1 MRGEQDNVRLF
12 MMENEYQIDK
22 SGCFMTKKQIYQAY
36 QNWCNE
42 HGNRQV
48 SDVNFW
54 KRLSI
59 MFGNSL
65 VEERKRISGGRV
77 LMVNLK
83 LPDDLK
89 PEF

>member
-1 MRGEQDNVRLF
+1 MI
-12 MMENEYQIDK
+12 ENEYQIDR
-22 SGCFMTKKQIYQAY
+22 SGCFLTKKQIYQAY
-36 QNWCNE
+36 QNWCND
-42 HGNRQV
+42 HGNRPV

-65 VEERKRISGGRV
+65 REERKRIGGDIPR
-77 LMVNLK
+77 LVNLK